1 MRLLT
6 PLVPVLCCTLAWG
19 QAQHSASIERE
30 RIASQRAVVNQ
41 RFDTAQRDCQA
52 RFVVVSC
59 IDQAKAERRA
69 AMKRLHQEQALLD
82 TADRRQ
88 KAAERV
94 RRIEERNR
102 SVDARPSTAQVRARA
117 RKMPSPTPGAEAQTR
132 QNDEPSS
139 IGRTQSPAD
148 AGPTSPASADR
159 GFVSVPKGE
168 SAAEA
173 SSRAARVQARAKR
186 LAETAGH
193 QQAVLE
199 RNTRRAAQKPPA
211 APLPAP

>member
-1 MRLLT
+1 MKLLM

-30 RIASQRAVVNQ
+30 RIASQRAAVNQ
-41 RFDTAQRDCQA
+41 RFDAAQRDCQG
-52 RFVVVSC
+52 RFVVASC

-82 TADRRQ
+82 AADRRQ

-102 SVDARPSTAQVRARA
+102 SGDARPSAAQVRVRA
-117 RKMPSPTPGAEAQTR
+117 RTMPSPTPGAGVR
-132 QNDEPSS
+132 PHQNDEPSP
-139 IGRTQSPAD
+139 IGGAQSPAD
-148 AGPTSPASADR
+148 TVPASAARADR
-159 GFVSVPKGE
+159 GRVSAPKGE

-173 SSRAARVQARAKR
+173 SSRSARVQARAKR

-193 QQAVLE
+193 RQAVLE
-199 RNTRRAAQKPPA
+199 RNTQRAAQKPPA